1 MIFPNSS
8 FRFRT
13 VPRLL
18 RNAGLAIVCTGY
30 LAACATVGGA
40 AIGAGIGS
48 IAGDPKTGMAVGA
61 ATGAVIDIFGR

>member
-1 MIFPNSS
+1 MIFANTLD
-8 FRFRT
+8 RFRT
-13 VPRLL
+13 VPALL
-18 RNAGLAIVCTGY
+18 RNAGLAIVCAGY
-30 LAACATVGGA
+30 LAACATIGGA

>member
-1 MIFPNSS
+1 MIIANSAARCRTFPS
-8 FRFRT
+8 
-13 VPRLL
+13 LL
-18 RNAGLAIVCTGY
+18 RNVGLAIVCTGY

>member
-1 MIFPNSS
+1 MTYSNTSD
-8 FRFRT
+8 RFRT
-13 VPRLL
+13 IPSML
-18 RNAGLAIVCTGY
+18 RNVGLAIVSTAY